1 MNFQDLHEL
10 LRVELLQRIERGAL
24 TGSRLARQTN
34 FQQAHISNFLN
45 RKRSLSLEGLDRVLA
60 SQDLTIDQLLPL
72 DLAAAAAP
80 VAADPIESVP
90 VVSMATA
97 MHEVRISS
105 SATIETA
112 YISASRLHD
121 SRPRLNP
128 RQTRWQRFVAIH
140 VDATQAAAMA
150 PLLSPGAIA
159 VIDRHYNSLAP
170 YRAQQPT
177 LYAVRHGSAMLL
189 RYAEYDASHLIYRP
203 ANVAYPVQL
212 QQVAADTPPSEYIV
226 GRICFLFTEL

>member
-24 TGSRLARQTN
+24 TGTRLARQTN

-72 DLAAAAAP
+72 DLTAAAAP

-189 RYAEYDASHLIYRP
+189 RYAEYEASHLIYRP

-212 QQVAADTPPSEYIV
+212 QLVAADTPPSEYIV

>member
-24 TGSRLARQTN
+24 TGTRLARQTN

-72 DLAAAAAP
+72 DLTAAAAP

-212 QQVAADTPPSEYIV
+212 QLVAADTPPSEYIV